1 MVTKEGQAEKKLE
14 EWKLKILRNLDTKG
28 LIEKM
33 QQYQDEL
40 EQALREH
47 ASFKDLNREYLT
59 SGASSDCQEVKRI
72 LAELTAKGPDTEGK
86 KLTVVEKETW
96 LQRQRTENEELSA
109 AISKQK
115 SIAFL
120 VENNEIKIEM
130 AKRRLEGARAVLAL
144 RTAQL
149 NFLSS

>member
-1 MVTKEGQAEKKLE
+1 LIAIVEVRPVEIDE
-14 EWKLKILRNLDTKG
+14 KLKILKSLDTKS
-28 LIEKM
+28 LIERVR
-33 QQYQDEL
+33 QYEEEL
-40 EQALREH
+40 EAALREH

-72 LAELTAKGPDTEGK
+72 LAELTAKGPDTGGK

-109 AISKQK
+109 AIGKQK

-149 NFLSS
+149 NFLAS